1 MNPKFF
7 ILESGYIINV
17 ATIKYVEKYKDECYF
32 KTGGDH
38 DYVRATLKDYQKFV
52 ETMCQA

>member
-17 ATIKYVEKYKDECYF
+17 ANIKYVEKYKDECYF